1 MRGRNAEEPEFFHQN
16 RKKLKKGGIGK
27 ARGAWSSPKASKQA
41 MRRPGETYAV
51 PEI

>member
-27 ARGAWSSPKASKQA
+27 ARGDWSSPKAFKQA
-41 MRRPGETYAV
+41 TRRTGKT
-51 PEI
+51 